1 MRPTTWL
8 VDVVGVVG
16 AVAPLGAVGAT
27 GAGADHEIGAT
38 FGDWG
43 PDDGP
48 PVSDEGCDIDEP
60 VVVRVDEPVVVRVDE
75 PVVGREVAC
84 DAEPDRLAV
93 DGVPP
98 VVVERD
104 PVPSEPA
111 DPALCPDTGR
121 LFDASDDGFEPPPT
135 ERTRPITNP
144 TTASPPTTAALPKF
158 GAARCTRID

>member
-60 VVVRVDEPVVVRVDE
+60 VVVRVGEPVVVRVDE
-75 PVVGREVAC
+75 PVVDREVAC

-93 DGVPP
+93 DGAPP

-111 DPALCPDTGR
+111 DPASCPDTGR
-121 LFDASDDGFEPPPT
+121 LFEASGDGFDEPPPT
-135 ERTRPITNP
+135 ERTSP
-144 TTASPPTTAALPKF
+144 TTSPATASPPTTAALPNLV
-158 GAARCTRID
+158 RRDTRIG